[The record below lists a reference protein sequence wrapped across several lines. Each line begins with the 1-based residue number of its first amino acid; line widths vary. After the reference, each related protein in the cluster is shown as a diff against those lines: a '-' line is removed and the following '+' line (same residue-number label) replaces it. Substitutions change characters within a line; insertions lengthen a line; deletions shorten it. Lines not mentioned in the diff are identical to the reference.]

1 LTAIDYAKKQLS
13 KFDQDPELLVVL
25 SKILGFVAFHE
36 DRRKL
41 NINYNV
47 ISPRLHMFYSSM
59 RTKSDGKRFKI
70 CFWRSQC
77 PSIASL

>member
-1 LTAIDYAKKQLS
+1 MSAIEYAKKQLS
-13 KFDQDPELLVVL
+13 KFDQDPELLIVL

-47 ISPRLHMFYSSM
+47 IYDRLTY
-59 RTKSDGKRFKI
+59 I
-70 CFWRSQC
+70 IVLC
-77 PSIASL
+77 

>member
-1 LTAIDYAKKQLS
+1 MRVQEFVELIKTNQLIPAIDYAKKQLS

-41 NINYNV
+41 NMNYNV
-47 ISPRLHMFYSSM
+47 ISGRL
-59 RTKSDGKRFKI
+59 TLI
-70 CFWRSQC
+70 
-77 PSIASL
+77 